1 MTELLAGL
9 DWQTVGIVGLC
20 LVLGFVIVWTVL
32 SARSSDRAG
41 ERTNRSEN
49 EKSTGAKETK
59 DDQET

>member
-1 MTELLAGL
+1 MTELAADL

-20 LVLGFVIVWTVL
+20 LVLGFAIVWTVL

-41 ERTNRSEN
+41 EGN

-59 DDQET
+59 EDRET

>member
-1 MTELLAGL
+1 MTELAADV

-41 ERTNRSEN
+41 ERTNRSAN